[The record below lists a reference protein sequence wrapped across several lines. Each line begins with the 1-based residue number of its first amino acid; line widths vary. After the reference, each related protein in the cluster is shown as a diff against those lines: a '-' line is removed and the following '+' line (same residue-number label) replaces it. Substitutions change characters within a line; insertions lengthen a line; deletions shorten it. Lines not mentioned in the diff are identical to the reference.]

1 MHTLL
6 EAARNVMD
14 VVAAAGLNKPTM
26 MYLDPGSGSFII
38 QLLIGAG
45 AGILVTVG
53 VFWDRIKAFFGRSSG
68 AELDEDEDDELED
81 V

>member
-1 MHTLL
+1 MNTLVEIGRSL
-6 EAARNVMD
+6 AD
-14 VVAAAGLNKPTM
+14 GIGAAGLHKSPM

-53 VFWDRIKAFFGRSSG
+53 VFWERIKGFFGRSSE
-68 AELDEDEDDELED
+68 ADLDEDDDIEEM
-81 V
+81 

>member
-1 MHTLL
+1 ML
-6 EAARNVMD
+6 D
-14 VVAAAGLNKPTM
+14 VVRIVVDGIGAAGLHKSPM

-53 VFWDRIKAFFGRSSG
+53 VFWDRIKGFFGRSS
-68 AELDEDEDDELED
+68 EVDLDDDDDDMEEI
-81 V
+81 

>member
-1 MHTLL
+1 MNNLF
-6 EAARNVMD
+6 EVART
-14 VVAAAGLNKPTM
+14 VVDGIGAFGLAKSPM

-53 VFWDRIKAFFGRSSG
+53 VFWERIKGFFGRSSD
-68 AELDEDEDDELED
+68 ADIDEDDDDLEEM
-81 V
+81 

>member
-6 EAARNVMD
+6 ESIRT
-14 VVAAAGLNKPTM
+14 VVDLVQSTGLNKPPM

-45 AGILVTVG
+45 AGILVTIG
-53 VFWDRIKAFFGRSSG
+53 VFWDRIKAFFGRSSSK
-68 AELDEDEDDELED
+68 ELEEDDEDLE
-81 V
+81 

>member
-1 MHTLL
+1 MNTLY
-6 EAARNVMD
+6 E
-14 VVAAAGLNKPTM
+14 VVRHVVDGISAAGLHKSPM

-53 VFWDRIKAFFGRSSG
+53 VFWERIKTFFGRSSE
-68 AELDEDEDDELED
+68 ADPDEDVDDLEEM
-81 V
+81 

>member
-1 MHTLL
+1 
-6 EAARNVMD
+6 
-14 VVAAAGLNKPTM
+14 M

-53 VFWDRIKAFFGRSSG
+53 VFWERIKTFFGRSSE
-68 AELDEDEDDELED
+68 ADPDEDVDDLEEM
-81 V
+81 

>member
-1 MHTLL
+1 MHTLV
-6 EAARNVMD
+6 EVVRNV
-14 VVAAAGLNKPTM
+14 VEGISAAGLHKSPL

-53 VFWDRIKAFFGRSSG
+53 VFWNRIKAFFGRSS
-68 AELDEDEDDELED
+68 ESNLDEDDDDLED
-81 V
+81 M